1 MSTALISW
9 TAVVLIVLIV
19 CITILAAMWIDNRR
33 WRGR

>member
-19 CITILAAMWIDNRR
+19 CITILAAMWIDKGR